1 MDESKKE
8 KLEFLLEEN
17 VLACISVISI
27 LLSIFFNVCFI
38 LWGGVFLYIIEN
50 ILKRNLIKKKKKNK
64 MKNGQCK
71 VIDFDLIEKKFK

>member
-50 ILKRNLIKKKKKNK
+50 ILKRNLIKKKNK